1 MQTTQCPVCSSDIII
16 EEESSEKDLVNCL
29 NCGTELEII
38 TLHPLL
44 LNPLGEESGEEKE
57 VKENEND

>member
-16 EEESSEKDLVNCL
+16 EEESLEKDLVSCL
-29 NCGTELEII
+29 NCGAELEIV

-44 LNPLGEESGEEKE
+44 LNPLEDPNEE
-57 VKENEND
+57 NMN

>member
-29 NCGTELEII
+29 NCGTELEIV
-38 TLHPLL
+38 TLHPILL
-44 LNPLGEESGEEKE
+44 SPLQEESEKE
-57 VKENEND
+57 SDND

>member
-1 MQTTQCPVCSSDIII
+1 MQTTQCPTCSSDIII
-16 EEESSEKDLVNCL
+16 EEGSSEKDLVTCL

-44 LNPLGEESGEEKE
+44 LEPLVEPTEEGIDE
-57 VKENEND
+57 